1 MLTSVYA
8 SHALIAIN
16 ISSFKPVTE
25 ITSNLFLGICVTVM
39 SAYSKAPEICLGED
53 LPSVLIRI
61 WLTLASKFVITNQI
75 RARGVA
81 Q

>member
-1 MLTSVYA
+1 ML
-8 SHALIAIN
+8 
-16 ISSFKPVTE
+16 
-25 ITSNLFLGICVTVM
+25 VM
-39 SAYSKAPEICLGED
+39 SAYSKAPGAYLEED
-53 LPSVLIRI
+53 LPFVLIRI